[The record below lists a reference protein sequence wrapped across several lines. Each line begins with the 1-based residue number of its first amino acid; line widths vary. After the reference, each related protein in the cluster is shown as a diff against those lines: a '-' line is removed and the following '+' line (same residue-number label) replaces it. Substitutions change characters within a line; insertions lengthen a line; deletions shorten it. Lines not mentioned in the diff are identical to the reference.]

1 MEYHKIG
8 SHFDVLHERLL
19 KVSRA
24 SLTRDPRTT
33 YEKSRVAR
41 ETPGQA
47 NSLENT

>member
-19 KVSRA
+19 KVSRV

-33 YEKSRVAR
+33 YGKSRVAR
-41 ETPGQA
+41 EAPGQA
-47 NSLENT
+47 ISLENT